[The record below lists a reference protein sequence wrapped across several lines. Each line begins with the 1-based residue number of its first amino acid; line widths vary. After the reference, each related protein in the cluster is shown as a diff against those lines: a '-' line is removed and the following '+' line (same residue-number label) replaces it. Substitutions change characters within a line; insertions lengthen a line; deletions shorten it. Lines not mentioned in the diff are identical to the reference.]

1 MAIDRRDARNLSA
14 DGSKVGAVVLG
25 GRLVKEGDRYVINKT
40 DVTTLLDELLE
51 QNIVLVFG
59 AVAEQDQRTIVHTC
73 LTCGREYTGSECA
86 HCANVR
92 SRLRG
97 GR

>member
-14 DGSKVGAVVLG
+14 DGAKVGAIVLG

-40 DVTTLLDELLE
+40 DITALLDELVE

-59 AVAEQDQRTIVHTC
+59 QVAEQDKNSIVHTC
-73 LTCGREYTGSECA
+73 LTCGREYTSSECP

-97 GR
+97 ER

>member
-14 DGSKVGAVVLG
+14 DGAKIGAIVLG
-25 GRLVKEGDRYVINKT
+25 GRLIKEGDHYLINKT
-40 DVTTLLDELLE
+40 DVTALLE
-51 QNIVLVFG
+51 ELIDQNVILVFG
-59 AVAEQDQRTIVHTC
+59 QVAEQDLRSLVHSC
-73 LTCGREYTGSECA
+73 LTCGREYTGSECP

-97 GR
+97 ER